1 MPGPKTNEREGTRA
15 VLRHSRVSAYKAR
28 EVLDLIRGK
37 PVQLA
42 AEILRFSERD
52 VAITI
57 GKLLAS
63 AVANAQQNDQQEPDE
78 LYVSACFADEGTTIK
93 RWRPRARGRAT
104 RIRKRTSH
112 MTIIVSRMPDEQL
125 VRLQG
130 RRQAELAARR
140 ARRVAGARKVAA
152 GTTAPGRSRLGR
164 RRAGGVDD
172 TSAAPVDEVD
182 EIGGLE
188 SSSASVIDATEAFEK
203 ALAGTEAAEETAEET
218 APETEAA
225 EETAPDTEV
234 AEETAE
240 ETAPD
245 TEVGEE
251 TQREVPEPGGAQ
263 AAGEVAA
270 GNDAE
275 PEAVEDRS
283 STGDDKKGKS

>member
-1 MPGPKTNEREGTRA
+1 VPGPKTNEREGTRA

-63 AVANAQQNDQQEPDE
+63 AVANAQQNDHQEPDE

-130 RRQAELAARR
+130 RRQAELTARR

-164 RRAGGVDD
+164 RRAGGTDEPG
-172 TSAAPVDEVD
+172 AAPVGAVDEVD
-182 EIGGLE
+182 EVE
-188 SSSASVIDATEAFEK
+188 EVEAEGE
-203 ALAGTEAAEETAEET
+203 AGAEVAEDAAEETAS
-218 APETEAA
+218 AA
-225 EETAPDTEV
+225 EAGTEV
-234 AEETAE
+234 AEESS
-240 ETAPD
+240 
-245 TEVGEE
+245 GEALE
-251 TQREVPEPGGAQ
+251 AGGTP
-263 AAGEVAA
+263 AAGEVA
-270 GNDAE
+270 GDDVE
-275 PEAVEDRS
+275 PEAVEDSS